1 MKYVVFEQEG
11 TGLKMPVLFP
21 DHVTH
26 SMVNIE
32 GMKIVS
38 AGFCLISGDEIVT
51 ILSDISDSL
60 NIGPAKGD
68 KELIVATLCNAGVYA
83 FLSF

>member
-21 DHVTH
+21 NHVTH
-26 SMVNIE
+26 SQVEIS
-32 GMKIVS
+32 GMKVVS
-38 AGFCLISGDEIVT
+38 AGFCFIGGDEIVT
-51 ILSDISDSL
+51 ISSDVSDSL

-68 KELIVATLCNAGVYA
+68 KELIIATLCNAGVYA
-83 FLSF
+83 FLNF

>member
-51 ILSDISDSL
+51 IPSDISDSL